1 MSESGTTRMNDF
13 NINELMLFIVGVLGA
28 LGGLCVILQKSKCS
42 KISFCGMGCER
53 DVKAVIAEEK
63 LQMTGHTGQT
73 PKSLQMEK
81 VSNLKNENKP
91 DLSLVLKDAKIEGK

>member
-1 MSESGTTRMNDF
+1 M
-13 NINELMLFIVGVLGA
+13 
-28 LGGLCVILQKSKCS
+28 
-42 KISFCGMGCER
+42 CER
-53 DVKAVIAEEK
+53 DVSAVIAEEK

-81 VSNLKNENKP
+81 VSNLKNNNKP